1 MKNKIGKLK
10 GMTIVGLMAL
20 TLSTSAFAAETD
32 PYANNK
38 ELQDIFKVYEE
49 APDNGMLLAPNPYAD
64 ELEAETDPYADD
76 KELQDIFELYDEAPD
91 NGMLLAP
98 NPNVVDKEI
107 EDNNTSVLDSIG
119 TFFNGIF
126 NWFMGILG

>member
-10 GMTIVGLMAL
+10 GMTMVGLMAL

-49 APDNGMLLAPNPYAD
+49 APDNGMLLAPNP
-64 ELEAETDPYADD
+64 
-76 KELQDIFELYDEAPD
+76 
-91 NGMLLAP
+91 
-98 NPNVVDKEI
+98 NVVDKEI
-107 EDNNTSVLDSIG
+107 EDNNTSVLNSIG